1 MQQPINFIVR
11 VHQANLSYGELLT
24 IWQAAD
30 ALGYHGASLYDLLA
44 APCLECWTTL
54 TALTAATRR
63 LRAIPMVLAFPY
75 RSPAL
80 LAKMAATLDVVS
92 DGRLVM
98 GIGAG
103 GSRQDHE
110 ASGIPW
116 QPLQERLERLEDG
129 IDVMR
134 FLWSGQTGTF
144 RSRYFGTISGPGF
157 PRPAQRPHPPLL
169 IGGHGER
176 YVLPCVARKADLCNI
191 GFDIAPAAW
200 ERYARLLER
209 SANDAGRDPKAIGF
223 THNATV
229 LIGRNPAAVRAMV
242 GALAQKR
249 GAPVDEIKRRLAS
262 ALVGTPGQCIERL
275 RAYIDLGI
283 HTFFLLF
290 PDLPS
295 PASLEL
301 FAQEVLPAFRS
312 A

>member
-1 MQQPINFIVR
+1 MQQPINFYVR

-54 TALTAATRR
+54 ATLTAATRR

-75 RSPAL
+75 RLPAL

-92 DGRLVM
+92 DGRLIV
-98 GIGAG
+98 GVGAG

-116 QPLQERLERLEDG
+116 RPLQERVDRLEDG

-144 RSRYFGTISGPGF
+144 TSRYYGTISGPGF
-157 PRPAQRPHPPLL
+157 PRPAQQPPLL

-176 YVLPCVARKADLCNI
+176 YVLPLVARKADLCNI
-191 GFDIAPAAW
+191 GFDVTPAAW
-200 ERYARLLER
+200 ERYARILER
-209 SANDAGRDPKAIGF
+209 SAHDAGRDPKAIGL

-229 LIGRNPAAVRAMV
+229 LVGRNPAAVHALV
-242 GALAQKR
+242 DALAQKR
-249 GAPVDEIKRRLAS
+249 GVSVDETERRLAS
-262 ALVGTPGQCIERL
+262 ALVGTPEQCIARL
-275 RAYIDLGI
+275 RTYIDVGI

-290 PDLPS
+290 SDMPS
-295 PASLEL
+295 LASLEL